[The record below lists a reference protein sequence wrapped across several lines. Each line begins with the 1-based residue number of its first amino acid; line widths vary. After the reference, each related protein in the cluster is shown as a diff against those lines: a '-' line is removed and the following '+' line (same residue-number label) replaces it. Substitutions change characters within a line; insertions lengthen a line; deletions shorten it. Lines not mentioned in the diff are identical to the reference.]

1 MRFPPL
7 PDALPAPRRPS
18 PDSVPS
24 LRWGVL
30 GTGWI
35 AERFVAALRASTT
48 RCVVDPWRAATKR
61 SAIHPVPST
70 PQRRLGT
77 EPGDGRRGAGR
88 ASGSGRDDTAYL
100 LGRGVRT

>member
-1 MRFPPL
+1 MPLLKL
-7 PDALPAPRRPS
+7 PDTLPAPRRPS

-48 RCVVDPWRAATKR
+48 QRVVAVGSRTEPSARRFAATAGLER
-61 SAIHPVPST
+61 AH
-70 PQRRLGT
+70 GT
-77 EPGDGRRGAGR
+77 HA
-88 ASGSGRDDTAYL
+88 ALVAT
-100 LGRGVRT
+100 